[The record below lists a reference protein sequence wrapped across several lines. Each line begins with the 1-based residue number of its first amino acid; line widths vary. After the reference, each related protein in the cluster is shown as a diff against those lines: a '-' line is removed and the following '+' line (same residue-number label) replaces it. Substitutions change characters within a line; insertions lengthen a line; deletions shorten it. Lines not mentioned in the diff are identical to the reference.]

1 MNVSGKIQNRTW
13 QRNAERSDERD
24 QDTLKKNCRI
34 VFLLLGIFLSLSLGL
49 PANVRAGL
57 DGNQTQI
64 REDAQKMGLVPGP
77 ASTQNGYSTVT
88 LSLPAT
94 SPQSMGGR
102 KTLTVREFSDAGG
115 TIFAIAW
122 EGSLP
127 PDLSVLLGDRF
138 SSVPKKN
145 SSPYRHQLFVR
156 TPDLRVR
163 VIGTAR
169 FRAGKAWIPSRL
181 PPGFNPDQIR
191 VQAP

>member
-1 MNVSGKIQNRTW
+1 M
-13 QRNAERSDERD
+13 
-24 QDTLKKNCRI
+24 KKSRRI
-34 VFLLLGIFLSLSLGL
+34 AILFLWLSLPLFSLHSS
-49 PANVRAGL
+49 NVWAGL
-57 DGNQTQI
+57 DGNQNLI
-64 REDAQKMGLVPGP
+64 REDALKLGLVPGP
-77 ASTQNGYSTVT
+77 SSTQNGYSSVT
-88 LSLPAT
+88 MSLPSG
-94 SPQSMGGR
+94 SPRSMNGR
-102 KTLTVREFSDAGG
+102 KTLTVREFFDTGG
-115 TIFAIAW
+115 TIFAVAW

-156 TPDLRVR
+156 TPGLIVR

-181 PPGFNPDQIR
+181 PPGFNADQIR

>member
-1 MNVSGKIQNRTW
+1 M
-13 QRNAERSDERD
+13 
-24 QDTLKKNCRI
+24 KKNCRI

-102 KTLTVREFSDAGG
+102 KTLTVREFSDTGG
-115 TIFAIAW
+115 TIFAVAW

-156 TPDLRVR
+156 TPDLIVR

-181 PPGFNPDQIR
+181 PPGFNADQIR